1 MICRID
7 SKETPRKEAGMK
19 KSGLIMLS
27 VLWVGMLL
35 TGTSIAAKPFYQNKI
50 MTIICSTS
58 PGGGYD
64 YYARMVGRGMK
75 KYLPGVKNIIIKNV
89 PGAGHIIGVNELYR
103 SKPNG
108 LIFGIYNS
116 GLYSAQAGGI
126 KGIKF
131 DLAKLSYLGSAAYE
145 PNAVIFSTKGPYK
158 SLAEA
163 QKGDKEIIL
172 ASGGK
177 GSVSYIRTLL
187 IRDIFDLKNLKIAL
201 GYSGGETLMAIM
213 RGEIHGV
220 CHGWSS
226 VINLCESGDAVPVLF
241 LENRPEG
248 FPNVPLLSEIA
259 KGPKVDYLTDLGRYT
274 RLFAGPPGIPA
285 DRLKILREAF
295 KKALDDPEIVKSAE
309 KSDRPIIYASGE
321 DVEKWARKMINQPPE
336 IVSLLKDA
344 YDIK

>member
-1 MICRID
+1 MKQVSVLMIL
-7 SKETPRKEAGMK
+7 T
-19 KSGLIMLS
+19 LS
-27 VLWVGMLL
+27 VGIFFAETAV
-35 TGTSIAAKPFYQNKI
+35 AAKPFYEGKVL
-50 MTIICSTS
+50 TIICSTA

-64 YYARMVGRGMK
+64 YYGRIVGRGMK
-75 KYLPGVKNIIIKNV
+75 KYLPGTKNIIIKNV

-108 LIFGIYNS
+108 LTFGIYNS
-116 GLYSAQAGGI
+116 GLYSAQAAGI

-145 PNAVIFSTKGPYK
+145 PNCVVFATKGPYQ

-177 GSVSYIRTLL
+177 GSISYIRTLL
-187 IRDIFDLKNLKIAL
+187 IRDIFDLKNLRIAL

-220 CHGWSS
+220 CHAWSS
-226 VINLCESGDAVPVLF
+226 AIGLYESGDAVPVLF
-241 LENRPEG
+241 IEQKPEG
-248 FPNVPLLSEIA
+248 FPNVPVVSEVA
-259 KGPKVDYLTDLGRYT
+259 KGLKVDYLMDIGMYSRV
-274 RLFAGPPGIPA
+274 FAGPPGIPS

-295 KKALDDPEIVKSAE
+295 KKALADPEIAKAAE
-309 KSDRPIIYASGE
+309 KSDRPITYASGE
-321 DVEKWARKMINQPPE
+321 EVEKWAHKMINQQPE
-336 IVSLLKDA
+336 IISLLKDA
-344 YDIK
+344 YDVK